1 MSEITRYY
9 NVLLPVVN
17 SGIFTYS
24 TTLTLE
30 IGLRVAVN
38 FNNRKMVGIV
48 LEEIEKPTYK
58 CKEIEKAVDNEPL
71 FSKKY
76 LEFILKMA
84 EYYHSTPG
92 LTLYGVLSEKLL
104 ALDDAEPVATQK
116 TDIIDI
122 TYTNEQMN
130 AINSI
135 ELDKF
140 NITLI
145 HGITGSGKTEVYL
158 SIAKKVLAQGKKV
171 LYIVPEI
178 SLTPQL
184 VELVSKR
191 LGYTPSSFH
200 SKVQGKKRE
209 STFISFAR
217 GDTQFVI
224 GARSAL
230 FIPTKDLGLI
240 IIDEEHEISYK
251 QDKTPTYHLRD
262 MAVLYAS
269 ILNIPTVLGSA
280 TPSMES
286 INNVKK
292 GKYNLAELKNRPNNA
307 LLPQIHIVDLKR
319 CEMIAGVIAEP
330 IFDKLFE
337 TVEKGEQAIIF
348 LNRKGYSTSLYCK
361 SCGEVLQCDNCSVP
375 VVYYKSKGVCNCKYC
390 NTDYRKTVCKS
401 CNSEEFNEY
410 GIGTEKV
417 EEILE
422 ELFPNKIL
430 RMDLDNITTL
440 KALKSSLKKFES
452 KEAQILIGTQL
463 ISKGLHFPDVT
474 FVAILGIDN
483 IISMPDFRSNER
495 AFQQI
500 VQVAG
505 RAGRESLSGN
515 VYIQTVDPNAIIFK
529 YILDNDNTYYDYELE
544 RRESVGYPPYA
555 KLIRLSLTHSNLEK
569 VRDVATLV
577 ASALKTRCK
586 NITTLGPVE
595 DAIFMIKKK
604 YCLTIL
610 LKSPNSINLKNAMT
624 IALEIFDKNKTGAMI
639 MKVDK
644 DPYKF

>member
-1 MSEITRYY
+1 MSEIIRYY

-24 TTLTLE
+24 TTLDLK
-30 IGLRVAVN
+30 IGVRVAVD
-38 FNNRKMVGIV
+38 FNRRKITGIV
-48 LEEIEKPTYK
+48 LEEIEKPEYK
-58 CKEIEKAVDNEPL
+58 CKMIDKAVDNEPL

-84 EYYHSTPG
+84 EYYHSTAG

-104 ALDDAEPVATQK
+104 AMEDAEPFIVEK
-116 TDIIDI
+116 TDVVDI
-122 TYTNEQMN
+122 TYTDEQIK
-130 AINSI
+130 AINSV

-140 NITLI
+140 SITLI

-158 SIAKKVLAQGKKV
+158 SIAKKVLATGKKV

-184 VELVSKR
+184 IELVSKR
-191 LGYTPSSFH
+191 LGYQPASFH
-200 SKVQGKKRE
+200 SKVQGKKRA
-209 STFISFAR
+209 SAFLSFAR
-217 GDTQFVI
+217 GEVKFVI

-262 MAVLYAS
+262 MAVLYSS

-280 TPSMES
+280 TPSIET
-286 INNVKK
+286 INNIKK
-292 GKYNLAELKNRPNNA
+292 GKYNIAELKNRPNNA

-319 CEMIAGVIAEP
+319 CDLVAGVIAEP
-330 IFDKLFE
+330 IFDKLYE
-337 TVEKGEQAIIF
+337 TVRKGEQAIIF

-361 SCGEVLQCDNCSVP
+361 SCGEILQCDNCSVS
-375 VVYYKSKGVCNCKYC
+375 VVYYKSKGVANCKYC
-390 NTDYRKTVCKS
+390 NTDYRKIVCKK
-401 CNSEEFNEY
+401 CNSVEFNEH

-422 ELFPNKIL
+422 ELFPNKVL

-440 KALKSSLKKFES
+440 KSLKSSLKKFES
-452 KEAQILIGTQL
+452 KEVQILIGTQL

-505 RAGRESLSGN
+505 RAGREQLRGD
-515 VYIQTVDPNAIIFK
+515 VYIQTVDPNSVIFK
-529 YILDNDNTYYDYELE
+529 YILDSDNSYYDYELD
-544 RRESVGYPPYA
+544 RRKSVGYPPFT
-555 KLIRLSLTHSNLEK
+555 KLIRLSLTHTNLDK
-569 VRDVATLV
+569 VRDVANLV
-577 ASALKTRCK
+577 ASTLKSKCK

-610 LKSPNSINLKNAMT
+610 LKSHNSINLKKA
-624 IALEIFDKNKTGAMI
+624 ISISLEIFEKNKTGAMI